1 MTAILNVLCLM
12 AVVIE
17 ISASKWIVASATN
30 VQKKTRRKSLE
41 HAASHDRFEALL
53 AEISAAVKALK
64 VPEGTRIL
72 VGYEAGQEGFW
83 LVRQLLARGIDAVL
97 IDPVSLQV
105 DRKSRR
111 VKTDRVD
118 ADALSAALLRF
129 MGGECRALRMVPIPS
144 EADEDNR
151 EWQRERDRLEGE
163 RRGCTDRI
171 TKKLRTQGIWP
182 MPKTWRKD
190 LRAGTLRCM
199 SGKPLGAML
208 ASMMLLELERLERAE
223 AMLKELKE
231 KLQLLDPQAIERIK
245 DLSMLRG
252 IGQTSARALST
263 LLFWRKFKNRRQVGS
278 SVGLVGTPY
287 DSGTMRQDQGISKS
301 GDPKLRGLLVELS
314 WFWLRLQP
322 NSAISLWFKKRT
334 EGGGKRN
341 KRIMIVAVA
350 RRLVIALWRY
360 LEQGVIPEGASLKKQ
375 AA

>member
-1 MTAILNVLCLM
+1 
-12 AVVIE
+12 
-17 ISASKWIVASATN
+17 
-30 VQKKTRRKSLE
+30 
-41 HAASHDRFEALL
+41 
-53 AEISAAVKALK
+53 
-64 VPEGTRIL
+64 
-72 VGYEAGQEGFW
+72 
-83 LVRQLLARGIDAVL
+83 
-97 IDPVSLQV
+97 
-105 DRKSRR
+105 
-111 VKTDRVD
+111 
-118 ADALSAALLRF
+118 
-129 MGGECRALRMVPIPS
+129 
-144 EADEDNR
+144 
-151 EWQRERDRLEGE
+151 
-163 RRGCTDRI
+163 
-171 TKKLRTQGIWP
+171 
-182 MPKTWRKD
+182 
-190 LRAGTLRCM
+190 M

-223 AMLKELKE
+223 TMLKELKE